1 MMTRGGEGGKKCRK
15 FDDVIC
21 ERPLSSLITQQ
32 APRWSISN
40 LRVSILQNQFSGY
53 GVSNSLRWKDLTDN
67 SASYIVTVMIVG
79 YFCPLV
85 IITYCY
91 RSIYQLVQVSN
102 FTSCYCIL
110 RFIDSFE
117 ITGVGVQQKKVMPP

>member
-1 MMTRGGEGGKKCRK
+1 M
-15 FDDVIC
+15 
-21 ERPLSSLITQQ
+21 
-32 APRWSISN
+32 
-40 LRVSILQNQFSGY
+40 
-53 GVSNSLRWKDLTDN
+53 SNSLRWKDLTDN

-102 FTSCYCIL
+102 FTSCYFIL
-110 RFIDSFE
+110 RCIDSFK
-117 ITGVGVQQKKVMPP
+117 ITFESENLIFPFNPFLMLIIGRSEKMFSCKISRKVKLKFVFWCHNLTKAVDYNSNMKFFLKI